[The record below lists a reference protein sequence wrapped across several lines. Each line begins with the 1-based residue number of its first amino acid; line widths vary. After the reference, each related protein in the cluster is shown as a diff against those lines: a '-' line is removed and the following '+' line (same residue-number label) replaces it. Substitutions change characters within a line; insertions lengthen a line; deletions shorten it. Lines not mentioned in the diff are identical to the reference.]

1 MIIYCPRCQLPLT
14 VERPTGRPMTCPSCL
29 ERITLG
35 PPALPTPV
43 LPLDYHATSS
53 DLEAEL
59 QKDLQFVVW
68 GIVAFGVMA
77 LVGFLA
83 MRNVIG
89 GAGPQKAWLGWI
101 AIVTAIV
108 AAISLGR
115 HYYRRKRVERGELVR
130 LRTGGQR
137 VATVIVLGVGGLL
150 LMGIT
155 ALAAVVLLLVACL
168 AMASMR

>member
-1 MIIYCPRCQLPLT
+1 MIIYCPRCRLPLT
-14 VERPTGRPMTCPSCL
+14 VERPTGRPVTCPSCL
-29 ERITLG
+29 ERITLS

-43 LPLDYHATSS
+43 LPLDYHATTG

-68 GIVAFGVMA
+68 GIAAFGVMA
-77 LVGFLA
+77 LIGFFAL
-83 MRNVIG
+83 RNVIG
-89 GAGPQKAWLGWI
+89 GAGPQKIWLGWI
-101 AIVTAIV
+101 AIVTTIV
-108 AAISLGR
+108 AAVSLGR

-137 VATVIVLGVGGLL
+137 VASVIVLGIGGLL

-155 ALAAVVLLLVACL
+155 VLAALVLLLVACF
-168 AMASMR
+168 AIASMR